1 MFPAIILINRMHV
14 GVGVISQKTITP
26 LHWKL
31 SMQDTQVTL
40 VTPPGVCHFVLV
52 VLSYQSAFL
61 TKNRRKGKKKHNSY
75 QSAISLHVSYS
86 WAHVDNACTA
96 HLSCEMWHGWMAL
109 LVALTDQIKTHSDQV
124 AEPAFFSCKKIKIIG
139 RSWIKF
145 ILNFE
150 KIYKKVVGQFT
161 YKKNCMLFLH
171 DVT

>member
-1 MFPAIILINRMHV
+1 MICAHV
-14 GVGVISQKTITP
+14 PSHHFNKQNACGSRSDLPKDHNTLALEVVNAGYPGYFSNSPRCLP
-26 LHWKL
+26 LRFGGIKL
-31 SMQDTQVTL
+31 SISFFNKKQ
-40 VTPPGVCHFVLV
+40 
-52 VLSYQSAFL
+52 
-61 TKNRRKGKKKHNSY
+61 TKGQKKTDSY

-124 AEPAFFSCKKIKIIG
+124 AEPASFSCKKTKIIG

-161 YKKNCMLFLH
+161 
-171 DVT
+171 